1 LGHYIDRVQIGNTT
15 YDIQDTWARRVV
27 QGIGTVYATSV
38 DPSWY
43 SYTSNIRYKD
53 VLTDQWYGSEISG
66 AGQIINSSLAQNGA
80 GATDRSITNSSAG
93 KYLVLLG
100 DPGTPPSAIGGDTGR
115 YVIALKDLKIGDTV
129 YVKESNITIPST
141 YKDIPDYWVSVA
153 GKESTTVATVFTP
166 LDAKIDTS
174 TLVTKGT
181 YNTSGPNKNYTD
193 SVGGQTDWADIGTAT
208 GSGDISGLAPTVT
221 ESKDLGTKNTSNN
234 GAHTINGSNF
244 TFTGTTAT
252 LTSNVSVS
260 DHAAQT
266 LTISG
271 SQSVGNH
278 SHSIG
283 SSTTSLTYVSDVTI
297 TASVD
302 NHTHSISGTRATQ
315 TVVTGVDGN
324 TGNAGGHSHTV
335 NRTESAKT
343 VVTAVDANTG
353 NESAHTHSVTTHDHD
368 DSVIVLTNDS
378 TFSAGTT
385 PSFGTIGTTVTKGAY
400 GFTTNAAYAFTSNS
414 AYALSSSIVSTPTT
428 GTGLLYNPTVSE
440 EGILSFSY
448 AAANTQASRQ
458 ASTEVVTNVTAFRN
472 GTWSA
477 GTTPSFTK
485 STATVAGDV
494 NVATLTTSG
503 GSAHSHSIGKST
515 STVNNITNITLTAV
529 ADHSHS
535 IGKSTTSITYV
546 STVTVTGS
554 AGGHSHTI
562 TPTKATQTV
571 VTSVDANT
579 GNAGAHTVQ
588 GSNFSAALPTLT
600 HNVTNGNFNYQPAGT
615 IGGSQSVSSHTH
627 SVTLGAHT
635 HEIKP
640 VSGTISISV
649 AVGSHSHAVNSHSH
663 TLSNHTHSVTL

>member
-1 LGHYIDRVQIGNTT
+1 MARYIDRVQIGNTT
-15 YDIQDTWARRVV
+15 YDIQDTWARRIV

-38 DPSWY
+38 NPVWY
-43 SYTSNIRYKD
+43 SYASNIRYKD
-53 VLTDQWYGSEISG
+53 VLTDQWYGAEISG
-66 AGQIINSSLAQNGA
+66 AGQIINGSLAQNGA
-80 GATDRSITNSSAG
+80 GATDISVTNSVAG

-129 YVKESNITIPST
+129 YVKESDITIPST

-153 GKESTTVATVFTP
+153 GKESTSIATVFTP

-174 TLVTKGT
+174 ILVTKGT
-181 YNTSGPNKNYTD
+181 YNTSGPNNNNTG
-193 SVGGQTDWADIGTAT
+193 STGGQTGWADIGTAT
-208 GSGDISGLAPTVT
+208 GSGEVDGLAPDATGST
-221 ESKDLGTKNTSNN
+221 NLGTKNTSNN

-260 DHAAQT
+260 DHPAQT

-283 SSTTSLTYVSDVTI
+283 SSTTPLTYVSDVTI

-302 NHTHSISGTRATQ
+302 NHTHSISGTRSTQ

-353 NESAHTHSVTTHDHD
+353 DESSHTHSVTTHDHD

-428 GTGLLYNPTVSE
+428 GTGLLYNPTVSSD
-440 EGILSFSY
+440 GILSFSY

-485 STATVAGDV
+485 STATVAGDI
-494 NVATLTTSG
+494 NIATLTTSG
-503 GSAHSHSIGKST
+503 GSAHKHSIGKST

-529 ADHSHS
+529 GDHSHS
-535 IGKSTTSITYV
+535 VGESTTSITYV
-546 STVTVTGS
+546 STVTVTGA
-554 AGGHSHTI
+554 AGGHSHVI

-579 GNAGAHTVQ
+579 GNAGSHTVQ

-600 HNVTNGNFNYQPAGT
+600 HTVTNGTFNYQPAGT

-627 SVTLGAHT
+627 SVTLGSHT
-635 HEIKP
+635 HSITP

-649 AVGSHSHAVNSHSH
+649 AVGSHSHTVNSHSH
-663 TLSNHTHSVTL
+663 TLNNHTHSVTL